1 MELGRLDAQQAQQDV
16 QAVGLLLGLGE
27 EHHVVLEGP
36 GHQGW
41 NQETITHTRTHT
53 HCTTYANVELILK
66 VS

>member
-1 MELGRLDAQQAQQDV
+1 MELGRLDPQQTQQDV

-41 NQETITHTRTHT
+41 NHERIRNTRSQLEY
-53 HCTTYANVELILK
+53 CTKYANVTSMLM
-66 VS
+66 